1 MVTRSVNA
9 PSTDSSYPKVIP
21 RTAHAISRADISESA
36 IKVLEKLLDAGFES
50 YLVGGCVRDLLL
62 GLHPKDFDVAT
73 AAEPEE
79 VRDLFRRS
87 ETARRGERP
96 PSCRIIGRRFR
107 LAHVRYGRDIVEV
120 ATFRAGHEQGK
131 ENVDHQT
138 SVNGRIV
145 HDNVFGS
152 LEEDAWRRDFSVNGL
167 YYDIRD
173 DSVLDFVDGMA
184 DLEARSLRLI
194 GDPEKRY
201 REDPVRILRAIRFA
215 AKLGFEI
222 EANSNSP
229 IFELAPLLS
238 DIPPARLFDETL
250 KLFMTG
256 HAERVFELLV
266 HYETFEEL
274 FPESARYV
282 GGESA
287 MRFLT
292 QALANTDER
301 LAQDKP
307 VTPGFLLA
315 AFLWPPLRQIC
326 KEYQVQ
332 GLSEFEAMEAAAS
345 EVVRLQCERVAFPR
359 RFSLMAKEIWTMQP
373 RLEQRQSRRVK
384 QILERQ
390 RFRAAYDFLALRFQ
404 AGESALKE
412 RVNYWTNIQK
422 TPGNKSDKSGDDQQ
436 AHRRSRRG
444 RRHRRSEPV

>member
-1 MVTRSVNA
+1 MVTDARPA
-9 PSTDSSYPKVIP
+9 
-21 RTAHAISRADISESA
+21 E
-36 IKVLEKLLDAGFES
+36 IKS
-50 YLVGGCVRDLLL
+50 
-62 GLHPKDFDVAT
+62 
-73 AAEPEE
+73 
-79 VRDLFRRS
+79 LFRN
-87 ETARRGERP
+87 
-96 PSCRIIGRRFR
+96 CRLIGRRFR
-107 LAHVRYGRDIVEV
+107 LAHIYFGRHIIEV
-120 ATFRAGHEQGK
+120 ATFRGSDPSGDRLIQ
-131 ENVDHQT
+131 
-138 SVNGRIV
+138 NGRLLR
-145 HDNVFGS
+145 DNVYGT
-152 LEEDAWRRDFSVNGL
+152 LQEDVWRRDFTVNAL
-167 YYDIRD
+167 YYSAHDY
-173 DSVLDFVDGMA
+173 SVVDYVGGMKDHA
-184 DLEARSLRLI
+184 CAVLRLI
-194 GDPEKRY
+194 GDPERRY

-222 EANSNSP
+222 EANSNTP

-266 HYETFEEL
+266 HYQTFEEL
-274 FPESARYV
+274 FPESARYL

-292 QALANTDER
+292 QALVNTDLR
-301 LAQDKP
+301 LSQDKR

-332 GLSEFEAMEAAAS
+332 GLSEFEAMDAAAS

-359 RFSLMAKEIWTMQP
+359 RFSLMAKDIWTMQP
-373 RLEQRQSRRVK
+373 HLEQRKSRRVK

-390 RFRAAYDFLALRFQ
+390 RFRAAYDFLLLRFQ

-412 RVNYWTNIQK
+412 RVNYWTNIQQ
-422 TPGNKSDKSGDDQQ
+422 TPENKSDKSGGDRQ

-444 RRHRRSEPV
+444 RRHRRSAPV